1 MNMKYSNETWLFAE
15 HRGGKLARVSQEL
28 LGKGVELSGRLGGE
42 LVSVLVGNGVEELAS
57 ELLWHGADKVYVVD
71 DPRLEHYQNQAYAT
85 VIADLVKEHRPEI
98 FLLGATAIGEDLAPC
113 IAAKVGTG
121 LTAHCVDLRIE
132 DCDGAPI
139 LHQTVPGWG
148 GGKRVDIIC
157 PHKRPQMATVKPGVF
172 AVPRHRR
179 QAEGKILKVSP
190 QLHDRHFRARTVEVK
205 KEEPCG
211 LPLEEAE
218 VVVAAG
224 WGANSLGSLDLV
236 HELSDLLRGVVAG
249 TRPLLD
255 KGLITEDRMIGQ
267 SGKVV
272 GPNLFISL
280 GASGAMHFSTGFERA
295 KFVLAVDQ
303 NPHAPIFQVSDIG
316 IVGDLREILPCLIE
330 EFKKLNKPVWTHLAW
345 RPG

>member
-1 MNMKYSNETWLFAE
+1 MGRHKEIWVYAE
-15 HRGGKLARVSQEL
+15 QTAGHLARAGLEL
-28 LGKGVELSGRLGGE
+28 LGKASELSDKLGAG
-42 LVSVLVGNGVEELAS
+42 LACVLVGYRGEKLAS
-57 ELLWHGADKVYVVD
+57 ELLSYGVEKVYFVD
-71 DPRLEHYQNQAYAT
+71 DPKLEHYQNQAYAA
-85 VIADLVKEHRPEI
+85 VVADLVEEHRPEI
-98 FLLGATAIGEDLAPC
+98 FLFGATEMGEDLAPC

-132 DCDGAPI
+132 DCDGALI

-172 AVPRHRR
+172 TVPRHKKN
-179 QAEGKILKVSP
+179 AEGNILRVP
-190 QLHDRHFRARTVEVK
+190 PHLHEKHFRARTVEVQRGQAC
-205 KEEPCG
+205 E
-211 LPLEEAE
+211 LPVEEAE

-224 WGANSLGSLDLV
+224 WGVNSLGSLDLV
-236 HELSDLLRGVVAG
+236 RELSDLLHGAVAG

-255 KGLITEDRMIGQ
+255 KGLITQDRMIGQ

-303 NPHAPIFQVSDIG
+303 NPQAPIFQVADVG
-316 IVGDLREILPCLIE
+316 IVGDLREVLPCLIE
-330 EFKKLNKPVWTHLAW
+330 EFRKLKKAI
-345 RPG
+345 